1 MMMKST
7 SLGKKKTLF
16 YWKDKMTGAVEKNFD
31 LLIKKEKKRS
41 TFWKR
46 LKKEFPFA
54 IGITP
59 FVWQFFFFYLPLL
72 ILVTSSFI
80 KLSKTGRF
88 ESFTIDHFKTV
99 LTPTY
104 FSIIKNSL
112 SLGIVTTIICL
123 LIGFPLAY
131 SIVFHSGRLK
141 NFLLFL
147 LIIPFWTNFI
157 LHIYAWFFVLE
168 KHGFINNLLIQFGCI
183 NHPIHFLNTYFSVVL
198 MMVYF
203 YLPFMVLPIFA
214 SLERFDHSLL
224 EASLDLGANKR
235 QTLRRILIPVSM
247 NAIRSGIYLVFI
259 PAFGEFVIPEL
270 MGGSKDLFIGNVIS
284 LFVMD
289 YHTAPLGIA
298 FTVISVASLLFALI
312 VLHLV
317 LKKVSKILVGGL
329 RSRGV

>member
-1 MMMKST
+1 
-7 SLGKKKTLF
+7 
-16 YWKDKMTGAVEKNFD
+16 MTGAVEKDFSA
-31 LLIKKEKKRS
+31 LITHEKKRGA
-41 TFWKR
+41 FWKR

-54 IGITP
+54 IGVTP

-80 KLSKTGRF
+80 KLSKTGHF
-88 ESFTIDHFKTV
+88 ESFTINHFKAV

-104 FSIIKNSL
+104 FGIIKNSL
-112 SLGIVTTIICL
+112 SLSFTTTVICL
-123 LIGFPLAY
+123 FIGFPLAY
-131 SIVFHSGRLK
+131 SIVFHSGKLK
-141 NFLLFL
+141 NLLLFL

-168 KHGFINNLLIQFGCI
+168 KHGFINNLLIQLGCI
-183 NHPIHFLNTYFSVVL
+183 DHPIHFLNTHFSILL

-259 PAFGEFVIPEL
+259 PAFGEFVIPDL

-289 YHTAPLGIA
+289 HHTAPLGIA
-298 FTVISVASLLFALI
+298 FTVISVTSLLLALV
-312 VLHLV
+312 VLHLA
-317 LKKVSKILVGGL
+317 LGKITQILIGGITSK
-329 RSRGV
+329 SP

>member
-1 MMMKST
+1 
-7 SLGKKKTLF
+7 
-16 YWKDKMTGAVEKNFD
+16 MTGAVEKKFGA
-31 LLIKKEKKRS
+31 LIKSEKKKS
-41 TFWKR
+41 AFWKR

-54 IGITP
+54 IGVTP

-80 KLSKTGRF
+80 KLSKTGHF
-88 ESFTIDHFKTV
+88 ESFTIDHFKAV

-104 FSIIKNSL
+104 FGVIRNSL
-112 SLGIVTTIICL
+112 SLGFITTVICL
-123 LIGFPLAY
+123 FIGFPLAY

-141 NFLLFL
+141 NLLLFL

-183 NHPIHFLNTYFSVVL
+183 THPIHFLNTHFSILL

-214 SLERFDHSLL
+214 SLERFDNSLM
-224 EASLDLGANKR
+224 EASYDLGANKS

-289 YHTAPLGIA
+289 HHTAPLGIA
-298 FTVISVASLLFALI
+298 FTVISVTALLLSLV
-312 VLHLV
+312 VLHLA
-317 LKKVSKILVGGL
+317 LGKITQILVGGL
-329 RSRGV
+329 KSRRA